1 MNIREL
7 DLNLL
12 RVFAAIYEARNVSR
26 AGPVVGLSQPA
37 ISNALQRLRKTCG
50 DPLFV
55 RISGGVEPTALAEEL
70 AGPVRQALSHLEQA
84 FEKRQV
90 FDPRR
95 IERTFRLL
103 TSDVGER
110 CVLPLLM
117 KKLAA
122 EAPGVCIEATQIPHG
137 EYREALQGGG
147 ADLALGHLDFLKT
160 GFYQLR
166 LFDDSYCGI
175 ASSKHP
181 RLRGRV
187 SIDQF
192 VEAQHVSVSSG
203 NADAQVDRK
212 LARFRRRR
220 QIRLRVTHY
229 HTAVEV
235 VASSAL
241 VAIVPRLAV
250 KWARGI
256 RTFAMPFELP
266 AAQVRQFW
274 HKRVHVDPANRW
286 LRGLILALEWD
297 RL

>member
-1 MNIREL
+1 MNIRDL

-12 RVFAAIYEARNVSR
+12 KVFAAIYEGRNVSR

-55 RISGGVEPTALAEEL
+55 RITGGVAPTALAEEL
-70 AGPVRQALSHLEQA
+70 VSPVRQALSQLEHA
-84 FEKRQV
+84 FEKRRV
-90 FDPRR
+90 FDPRY
-95 IERTFRLL
+95 IERKFRLL
-103 TSDVGER
+103 TSDLGER

-122 EAPGVCIEATQIPHG
+122 EAPGACIEAAQIPHS
-137 EYREALQGGG
+137 EYREALQGGS

-160 GFYQLR
+160 GFYQQR
-166 LFDDSYCGI
+166 LFDDSYCCI

-181 RLRGRV
+181 HLRGRI

-192 VEAQHVSVSSG
+192 VEANHVSVSSG
-203 NADAQVDRK
+203 NADVQIYRK

-229 HTAVEV
+229 HTALEV
-235 VASSAL
+235 VGSSAL
-241 VAIVPRLAV
+241 IAIVPRLAA
-250 KWARGI
+250 KWTKGI
-256 RTFAMPFELP
+256 QTLAMPFDLP
-266 AAQVRQFW
+266 TAEVRQFW

-286 LRGLILALEWD
+286 IRGLIRALKLD
-297 RL
+297 SF

>member
-1 MNIREL
+1 MNIKNL

-12 RVFAAIYEARNVSR
+12 KVFAAIHEGRNVSR

-55 RISGGVEPTALAEEL
+55 RIAGGVEPTALAEEL
-70 AGPVRQALSHLEQA
+70 AGPVKQALSQLEQA
-84 FEKRQV
+84 FDKRRV

-95 IERTFRLL
+95 VERKFRLL
-103 TSDVGER
+103 TSDLGER
-110 CVLPLLM
+110 CVLPQLT
-117 KKLAA
+117 KKAAA
-122 EAPGVCIEATQIPHG
+122 EAPGVCIEAAQIPHD
-137 EYREALQGGG
+137 EYREALQGGH

-160 GFYQLR
+160 GFYQQR
-166 LFDDSYCGI
+166 LFDDSYCCI

-181 RLRGRV
+181 YLRGRI

-192 VEAQHVSVSSG
+192 VEAKHVSVSSG
-203 NADAQVDRK
+203 NADALVDRK
-212 LARFRRRR
+212 LARLRRRR

-229 HTAVEV
+229 HTALEV

-250 KWARGI
+250 KWTKGI
-256 RTFAMPFELP
+256 QTLAMPFELP
-266 AAQVRQFW
+266 TPEIRQFW
-274 HKRVHVDPANRW
+274 HKRAHADPANRW
-286 LRGLILALEWD
+286 LRGLIISLELD
-297 RL
+297 KL